1 MMLAFVPFMGL
12 ALFVTGII
20 QHHACGGMS
29 GQGLLP
35 LGP

>member
-12 ALFVTGII
+12 ALFGTGII
-20 QHHACGGMS
+20 QHACGGMS